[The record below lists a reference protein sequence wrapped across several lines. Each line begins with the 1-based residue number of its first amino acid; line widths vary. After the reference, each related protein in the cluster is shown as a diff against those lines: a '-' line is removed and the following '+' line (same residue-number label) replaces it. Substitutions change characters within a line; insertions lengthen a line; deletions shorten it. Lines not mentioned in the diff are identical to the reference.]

1 MMATGSVN
9 YTNVNIDQTVRIYDR
24 FYLFDANVPA
34 AEFDIVNSYFRKV
47 MNNAEVAGNFTVSMF
62 QVAEITG
69 IPVLTLLDN
78 IKGQTGLELSLNMA
92 YYLNN
97 IRSRATLL
105 GVNSQPVPNFYA
117 ARAVL
122 Q

>member
-1 MMATGSVN
+1 MATGSVN
-9 YTNVNIDQTVRIYDR
+9 FANTNVDQTVRIYDR
-24 FYLFDANVPA
+24 FYLYEANVPA
-34 AEFDIVNSYFRKV
+34 AEYDIVYSYFRSI
-47 MNNAEVAGNFTVSMF
+47 MTDAEVAGNFTVSMF
-62 QVAEITG
+62 QVAEQTG

-78 IKGQTGLELSLNMA
+78 IKGQTGLELTLSMA

-105 GVNSQPVPNFYA
+105 GVNQAPVPNFYA
-117 ARAVL
+117 SRAII